1 MNYLNVNDFKVF
13 KDFWVLEGEK
23 INLVFSNAEMNR
35 SFNRHTEEGINN
47 LLSLKED
54 FNVNE
59 VQYIRQIHSYK
70 VFVYKGNDEEFIEN
84 EGDGIITNEKSVIV
98 GAFTA
103 DCVPVLLVDEVKCV
117 VGAVHSGWKGTF
129 NDISKKA
136 VEKMIKEYGSNVE
149 DIRAYIGSHI
159 RQCCYEVSEE
169 LKEKFIEKFNMIPEE
184 NLFNGRN
191 LSMEL
196 CIESDLKTIGLK
208 DENIYSLKLCT
219 HCEKES
225 KLFSYRASNGTYGRL
240 FSFIYIK

>member
-1 MNYLNVNDFKVF
+1 MKYLNVADFKVF

-23 INLVFSNAEMNR
+23 INIVFSNAEMNR

-59 VQYIRQIHSYK
+59 VKYIRQIHSDN
-70 VFVYKGNDEEFIEN
+70 VFVYRDNDEEFIER
-84 EGDGIITNEKSVIV
+84 EGDGIITNEKSVII

-103 DCVPVLLVDEVKCV
+103 DCVPVVLVDEVKCA
-117 VGAVHSGWKGTF
+117 VGAVHSGWRGTF
-129 NDISKKA
+129 NHISKKA

-149 DIRAYIGSHI
+149 DIRAYIGPHI

-169 LKEKFIEKFNMIPEE
+169 LKEKFIEKFNMIPAEK
-184 NLFNGRN
+184 LFKGRN
-191 LSMEL
+191 LSMEF
-196 CIESDLKTIGLK
+196 CVENDLKTIGLK

-219 HCEKES
+219 HCEEES

>member
-59 VQYIRQIHSYK
+59 VQYIRQIHSDK

-136 VEKMIKEYGSNVE
+136 VGKMIKEYGSNVE
-149 DIRAYIGSHI
+149 DIRAYIGPHI

>member
-59 VQYIRQIHSYK
+59 VQYIRQIHSDK

-136 VEKMIKEYGSNVE
+136 IEKMIKEYGSNVE
-149 DIRAYIGSHI
+149 DIRAYIGPHI

>member
-59 VQYIRQIHSYK
+59 VRYIRQIHSDK

-149 DIRAYIGSHI
+149 DIRAYIGPHI

>member
-59 VQYIRQIHSYK
+59 VQYIRQIHSDK

-149 DIRAYIGSHI
+149 DIRAYIGPHI

-191 LSMEL
+191 LRMEL

>member
-23 INLVFSNAEMNR
+23 SNLVFSNAEMNR

-59 VQYIRQIHSYK
+59 VQYIRQIHSDK

-149 DIRAYIGSHI
+149 DIRAYIGPHI

>member
-1 MNYLNVNDFKVF
+1 MK
-13 KDFWVLEGEK
+13 
-23 INLVFSNAEMNR
+23 S
-35 SFNRHTEEGINN
+35 
-47 LLSLKED
+47 LLL
-54 FNVNE
+54 
-59 VQYIRQIHSYK
+59 
-70 VFVYKGNDEEFIEN
+70 
-84 EGDGIITNEKSVIV
+84 V

-149 DIRAYIGSHI
+149 DIRAYIGPHI

>member
-59 VQYIRQIHSYK
+59 VQYTRQIHSDK

-136 VEKMIKEYGSNVE
+136 VEKMIKEYGSHVE
-149 DIRAYIGSHI
+149 DIRAYIGPHI